1 VASFEISFDAA
12 EEGITGFTITVPFF
26 VPLTANTCT
35 ITQPSGTVLPVRAG
49 RFQIGED
56 LGQFTQFLIEGELG
70 DEAAHGTFLVRYC
83 GDIIPTDELTSEGLW
98 WAVRQA
104 E

>member
-12 EEGITGFTITVPFF
+12 EEGITGFTITVPFS